1 MSSTRTNRTAKRRR
15 APRGTLNPEVIVRAA
30 IDVVATDGLE
40 AMTTRRLADDLG
52 VRPMALYTHFRD
64 KEAILHAV
72 AAEMFDRFEL
82 PQQTGSDLE
91 QLRDIMR
98 AYFRLFVEHPALLQ
112 LEKAGFGDDINP
124 AEARLTEA
132 VYGCMRRLRFD
143 HHTAVGLVATFMRL
157 ILGSAYV
164 YPTRRMWDEEPD
176 HWERVRLRWLTL
188 PADAYPAMHEL
199 ASHDFPAFTQ
209 LQAFEFGLHALLYTV
224 ARAAGVEP
232 LADVPLRL
240 GSDDRQV

>member
-1 MSSTRTNRTAKRRR
+1 MSSSRTSRTVKRRR

-30 IDVVATDGLE
+30 IDVIGADGLE

-64 KEAILHAV
+64 KEAILRAV
-72 AAEMFDRFEL
+72 AAEMFGRFE
-82 PQQTGSDLE
+82 PPEQTGSDLE

-98 AYFRLFVEHPALLQ
+98 AYFRMFVEHPALLQ

-132 VYGCMRRLRFD
+132 IYGCMRRLRFD

-164 YPTRRMWDEEPD
+164 YPTRRLWDEEPD

-199 ASHDFPAFTQ
+199 ASHDFPAFSQ
-209 LQAFEFGLHALLYTV
+209 HEAFEFGLHALLYTV
-224 ARAAGVEP
+224 AMAAGLEP
-232 LADVPLRL
+232 LPGGSLGVP
-240 GSDDRQV
+240 SDG